1 MDYRENVM
9 TFLNGNI
16 VYDKLHLLEDG
27 RIMMERTG
35 KGEIIDDTKLQELI
49 ICSDLS
55 EESCYLML
63 NLLNKLLDNYK
74 TNRGRL

>member
-1 MDYRENVM
+1 M

-16 VYDKLHLLEDG
+16 VYDKIHLLEDG

-35 KGEIIDDTKLQELI
+35 KGEIIDTSKLHKLI

-55 EESCYLML
+55 EESCYLMI
-63 NLLNKLLDNYK
+63 NLLTKILDNYK
-74 TNRGRL
+74 TNRVRL